1 MSNIGFDMEQ
11 RRTHRGAR
19 RRRRRRP
26 QRRSA
31 GCFAVLVSLVVLLGL
46 GGFVVLKGRDLL
58 EDFFAPAPDYKGNG
72 HGSVMVEVKD
82 GDTSTEIADTLYK
95 EGVVASE
102 EAFIDAARDEPRAT
116 LIQVGFY
123 DMAKK
128 MSADAALQRMIDP
141 DSIVTNAV
149 TVPEGFTVQQTLA
162 QAAEDSDFGLG
173 ALKRAADDGKGMGLP
188 SYAEGNP
195 EGYLFPATYSL
206 PPDATPRM
214 LLRMMVD
221 RFDQSAQRLNLE
233 KRAASLGM
241 SPQEIVTVASI
252 VQSEARHP
260 GDFPKVARVIYNRLE
275 RDMPLQMD
283 STVHYAVGKS
293 GEVTTTDEDRASSSP
308 YNTYRFP
315 GLPPGPIASPGDA
328 ALNAALHP
336 ADGDWIYFVTVN
348 IDTGETRF
356 AVTNAQHQRN
366 VAQLQEFCTQSPKC

>member
-1 MSNIGFDMEQ
+1 VSNIGFDMEQ
-11 RRTHRGAR
+11 RHTHRGAR
-19 RRRRRRP
+19 RRRRRR
-26 QRRSA
+26 RSA
-31 GCFAVLVSLVVLLGL
+31 GCLAVLVSLVVVVGL
-46 GGFVVLKGRDLL
+46 GGFVVIRGRAYL
-58 EDFFAPAPDYKGNG
+58 EDVFAPPPDYHGNG
-72 HGSVMVEVKD
+72 HGSVLVEVHD
-82 GDTSTEIADTLYK
+82 GDTSTQIADSLYK
-95 EGVVASE
+95 AHVVASE
-102 EAFIDAARDEPRAT
+102 EAVIDVARDEPRAT

-128 MSADAALQRMIDP
+128 MSADAALQRMLDP

-149 TVPEGFTVQQTLA
+149 TIPEGYTVQQTLA
-162 QAAEDSDFGLG
+162 QAADDSDLGLG
-173 ALKRAADDGKGMGLP
+173 AMKRAAADEDSLGLP

-206 PPDATPRM
+206 PPNGTPRM

-221 RFDQSAQRLNLE
+221 RFDESAQRLDLE
-233 KRAASLGM
+233 KGAAALDM

-252 VQSEARHP
+252 VQSEARNAS
-260 GDFPKVARVIYNRLE
+260 DFPKVARVIYNRLD

-293 GEVTTTDEDRASSSP
+293 GQVTTTDEDRASSSP

-328 ALNAALHP
+328 ALKAALHP

-348 IDTGETRF
+348 PDTGETKF
-356 AVTNAQHQRN
+356 AVTSAQHQRN
-366 VAQLQEFCTQSPKC
+366 VAQLHEFCRQSPKC

>member
-1 MSNIGFDMEQ
+1 VSNIGFDMEQ
-11 RRTHRGAR
+11 RHTHRGAR
-19 RRRRRRP
+19 RRRRRR
-26 QRRSA
+26 RSA
-31 GCFAVLVSLVVLLGL
+31 GCLAVLVSLVVVLGL
-46 GGFVVLKGRDLL
+46 GGFVVIKGRAYL
-58 EDFFAPAPDYKGNG
+58 EDVFAPPPDYDGNG
-72 HGSVMVEVKD
+72 HGSVLVEVHD
-82 GDTSTEIADTLYK
+82 GDTSTQIADSLYK
-95 EGVVASE
+95 AHVVASE

-128 MSADAALQRMIDP
+128 MSADAALQRMLDP

-149 TVPEGFTVQQTLA
+149 TIPEGYTVEQTLA
-162 QAAEDSDFGLG
+162 QAADDSDLGLG
-173 ALKRAADDGKGMGLP
+173 ALKRAAADDDRLGLP

-206 PPDATPRM
+206 PPNGTPRM

-221 RFDQSAQRLNLE
+221 RFDESAQRLDLE
-233 KRAASLGM
+233 KGAAALDM
-241 SPQEIVTVASI
+241 SPQEVVTVASI
-252 VQSEARHP
+252 VQSEARNAS
-260 GDFPKVARVIYNRLE
+260 DFPKVARVIYNRLD
-275 RDMPLQMD
+275 RGMPLQMD

-293 GEVTTTDEDRASSSP
+293 GQLTTTDEDRASSSP

-328 ALNAALHP
+328 ALKAALHP

-348 IDTGETRF
+348 PDTGETKF

-366 VAQLQEFCTQSPKC
+366 VAQLREFCRQSPKC

>member
-1 MSNIGFDMEQ
+1 VSNIGFDMEQ
-11 RRTHRGAR
+11 RHSHRGAR
-19 RRRRRRP
+19 RRRRG
-26 QRRSA
+26 RRSA
-31 GCFAVLVSLVVLLGL
+31 GCLAVLVSLAVLAGI
-46 GGFVVLKGRDLL
+46 GGFAVIQGRAYL

-72 HGSVMVEVKD
+72 HGSVLVEVQD

-102 EAFIDAARDEPRAT
+102 EAFIDVARDEPRAT

-128 MSADAALQRMIDP
+128 MSAESALQRMLDP

-149 TVPEGFTVQQTLA
+149 TIPEGYTVEQTLE

-173 ALKRAADDGKGMGLP
+173 AFRRAADDTDRLGLP
-188 SYAEGNP
+188 PYAGGNP
-195 EGYLFPATYSL
+195 EGYLFPATYEL
-206 PPDATPRM
+206 PPDGTPRM

-221 RFDQSAQRLNLE
+221 RFDESAQRLDLE
-233 KRAASLGM
+233 KSAASLGM
-241 SPQEIVTVASI
+241 SPEEIVTVASI

-260 GDFPKVARVIYNRLE
+260 GDFPKVARVIYNRLD
-275 RDMPLQMD
+275 RGMPLQMD

-308 YNTYRFP
+308 YNTYRFG

-348 IDTGETRF
+348 PDTGETRF
-356 AVTNAQHQRN
+356 ASTNAEHQRN
-366 VAQLQEFCTQSPKC
+366 VAQLQEFCRQSPKC